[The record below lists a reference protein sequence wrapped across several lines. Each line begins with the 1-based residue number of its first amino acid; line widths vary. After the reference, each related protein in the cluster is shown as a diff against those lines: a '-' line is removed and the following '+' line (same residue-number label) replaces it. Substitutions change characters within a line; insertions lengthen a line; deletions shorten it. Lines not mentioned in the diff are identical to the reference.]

1 MIFATKT
8 RHMMTIIQE
17 VEIMWNML
25 WTMVNWSWKVLG
37 LAGAWM
43 LFKYIVRDG
52 KDTIA
57 DILETLSMGLQAI
70 CLKAKR
76 KLWEVIKKE
85 SKGPVTTEGSVK

>member
-1 MIFATKT
+1 
-8 RHMMTIIQE
+8 MTIIQE

-43 LFKYIVRDG
+43 LFKYIIRDG